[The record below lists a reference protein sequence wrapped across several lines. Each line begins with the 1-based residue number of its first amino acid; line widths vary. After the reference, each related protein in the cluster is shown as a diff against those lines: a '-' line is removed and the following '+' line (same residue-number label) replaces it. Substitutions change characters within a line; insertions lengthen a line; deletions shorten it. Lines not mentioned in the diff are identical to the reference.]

1 MITTK
6 VKQVNKLNKV
16 EQIPTQL
23 NYNTKLNKRLN
34 ALAFNTLINRV
45 IIIGLII
52 CNVILFHKVN
62 EVHVQSI
69 LVSDNVPQ
77 QTQTKTNYNV
87 PDLPTL
93 DKLEIMR

>member
-1 MITTK
+1 MITVQRKQSK
-6 VKQVNKLNKV
+6 VK
-16 EQIPTQL
+16 QIPTQL

-34 ALAFNTLINRV
+34 VLALNSLINRI

-62 EVHVQSI
+62 EVHVQPI
-69 LVSDNVPQ
+69 LVSDTVPQ
-77 QTQTKTNYNV
+77 QVQTKTNYNV

>member
-6 VKQVNKLNKV
+6 AKQLNKV
-16 EQIPTQL
+16 KQIPTQL

-34 ALAFNTLINRV
+34 VLALNSLINRI

-62 EVHVQSI
+62 EVHVQPI

-77 QTQTKTNYNV
+77 QAQTKTNYNV